1 MGLNS
6 LNGLFF
12 CDLTGKRLC
21 AGETFARHFIFL
33 VLSALLQNFTVKAAP
48 GEALPT
54 TDPDFP
60 GIAVTKKDMWVRFEP
75 RS

>member
-1 MGLNS
+1 M
-6 LNGLFF
+6 
-12 CDLTGKRLC
+12 
-21 AGETFARHFIFL
+21 FL
-33 VLSALLQNFTVKAAP
+33 VLATLLQNFTVKAAAP

-60 GIAVTKKDMWVRFEP
+60 GLILTKKDMWVRFEP